1 MADVDLVKDLLQFV
15 LPAQL
20 SANLDLRSLQSSAS
34 TFVDENLREYFA
46 DAVFRCKTR
55 DQDDEICI
63 TVLLEHKSAP
73 ESRTAFQILNY
84 LSRAYQVQWQQNDY
98 SPIIPVIIYQGK
110 QSWDYQSIED
120 LVVSQG
126 AGKFR
131 SYVPAHDL
139 IFVDLGQIDD
149 ETLQSL
155 GNRFLASSLFVQK
168 YSHDPD
174 FLADKIRQIF
184 AALDPTQS
192 RNLTQP
198 FLVYFFE
205 IVELEDGELNE
216 IVSDLSQGTK
226 EIKSAI
232 MTIYDRL
239 IAKGE
244 AKGIQKGIQKGKDEK
259 QIDVVLNAHKK
270 GLSADLIAEIVGLS
284 IDEVKRMIKA
294 HTGDGDK
301 H

>member
-1 MADVDLVKDLLQFV
+1 M
-15 LPAQL
+15 
-20 SANLDLRSLQSSAS
+20 
-34 TFVDENLREYFA
+34 
-46 DAVFRCKTR
+46 
-55 DQDDEICI
+55 I
-63 TVLLEHKSAP
+63 
-73 ESRTAFQILNY
+73 QI
-84 LSRAYQVQWQQNDY
+84 
-98 SPIIPVIIYQGK
+98 
-110 QSWDYQSIED
+110 
-120 LVVSQG
+120 
-126 AGKFR
+126 
-131 SYVPAHDL
+131 
-139 IFVDLGQIDD
+139 
-149 ETLQSL
+149 
-155 GNRFLASSLFVQK
+155 
-168 YSHDPD
+168 
-174 FLADKIRQIF
+174 FLADKIHQIF

-284 IDEVKRMIKA
+284 IDEVTSVINLNSKNSPQWCWV
-294 HTGDGDK
+294 DLS
-301 H
+301 